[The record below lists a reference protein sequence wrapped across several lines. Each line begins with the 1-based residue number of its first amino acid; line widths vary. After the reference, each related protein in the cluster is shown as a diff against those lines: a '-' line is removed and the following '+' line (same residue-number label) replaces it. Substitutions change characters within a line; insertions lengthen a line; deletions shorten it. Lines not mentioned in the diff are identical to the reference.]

1 MGTQTDLTGDI
12 LENFEKEVFHLNS
25 QVRKLESSPK
35 VFHDEESFTDA
46 KILLFTGLPTLT
58 LFSGLLSFLSS
69 FLPKNRKLSSFKVL
83 LFTLMRLRL
92 NISTCCLAYLFDL
105 PASTASRIIREVVNV
120 MYIRLTHCVKWPER
134 SVLQKTMPMQFRR
147 HFGKKCVVIIDCFEV
162 FIERSSNLMA
172 RAQTWSQYKHHNTAK
187 FLIGITPQGT
197 VSFISNAWGGRA
209 SDKYI
214 TENSGFL
221 DNILPGDLVLADRG
235 FDIKDALGIIQSRME
250 MPAFTK
256 GKNQLSPLDVE
267 TTRKIASVRIHVE
280 RVIGLVR
287 QKYTILSGIMPIDFL
302 TTNREEKKCIL
313 DKIAFVCCALVNLC
327 PSIINFD

>member
-1 MGTQTDLTGDI
+1 
-12 LENFEKEVFHLNS
+12 
-25 QVRKLESSPK
+25 
-35 VFHDEESFTDA
+35 
-46 KILLFTGLPTLT
+46 
-58 LFSGLLSFLSS
+58 
-69 FLPKNRKLSSFKVL
+69 
-83 LFTLMRLRL
+83 
-92 NISTCCLAYLFDL
+92 
-105 PASTASRIIREVVNV
+105 
-120 MYIRLTHCVKWPER
+120 
-134 SVLQKTMPMQFRR
+134 
-147 HFGKKCVVIIDCFEV
+147 
-162 FIERSSNLMA
+162 MA

-187 FLIGITPQGT
+187 FLTGITPQGT